1 MHTFKVHYGQDQQP
15 NIKTAIMQSIGYG
28 SVCWTNIDNAGV
40 FVSEAAAQAGEEA
53 VAEVR
58 RILHSRL
65 IALLDLDGVATEW
78 NDAIEAAIT
87 MVEAS

>member
-1 MHTFKVHYGQDQQP
+1 MHGFQVHYGRDEP
-15 NIKTAIMQSIGYG
+15 SIKTAIMQSIGYG
-28 SVCWTNIDNAGV
+28 SVCWTEIDKAGV
-40 FVSEAAAQAGEEA
+40 FLSESAAEAGEVA

-65 IALLDLDGVATEW
+65 VALLDTSGTATEW